1 VGRLGALTFR
11 LSRQRS
17 TINARHGTFEA
28 LTLSR
33 FAGGRCASR
42 GSIGHRKD
50 GKMPA
55 VHAHVF
61 GVHSAPVRGNSA
73 FYLPPFFSASVR
85 AGARS
90 GYPS

>member
-1 VGRLGALTFR
+1 MWSAGALTFR
-11 LSRQRS
+11 SPVKDPPSIPVTR
-17 TINARHGTFEA
+17 TFEA
-28 LTLSR
+28 LTLFR

-61 GVHSAPVRGNSA
+61 GVFSTRAWKLP
-73 FYLPPFFSASVR
+73 FYPSPFFFVSVR